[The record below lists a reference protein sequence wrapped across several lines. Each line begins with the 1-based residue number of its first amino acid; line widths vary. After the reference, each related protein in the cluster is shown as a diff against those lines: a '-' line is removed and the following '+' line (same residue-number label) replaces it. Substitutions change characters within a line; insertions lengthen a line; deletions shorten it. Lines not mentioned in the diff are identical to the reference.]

1 MLVGLVDLVLD
12 GLSVE
17 VPVGK
22 AGTMEAPVE
31 PDAHDLEVA
40 TLASVTF
47 ASPPTLSARPEPQA
61 ERSIPP

>member
-1 MLVGLVDLVLD
+1 MLIGLVDLILD

-17 VPVGK
+17 VPAAK
-22 AGTMEAPVE
+22 AGKMELPVE
-31 PDAHDLEVA
+31 PDAHDLEIA

-47 ASPPTLSARPEPQA
+47 ASPPTLSARPELQA